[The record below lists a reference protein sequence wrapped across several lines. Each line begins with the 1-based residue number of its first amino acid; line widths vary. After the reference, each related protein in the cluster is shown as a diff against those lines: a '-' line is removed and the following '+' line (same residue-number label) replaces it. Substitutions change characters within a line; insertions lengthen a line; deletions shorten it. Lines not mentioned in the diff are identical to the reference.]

1 MANKNTSWNIG
12 VGIEIKTSTS
22 EIQKKLND
30 AAKNVNINIKAKGA
44 KEASDGISNLS
55 KNMNEASSSAKNFEL
70 TYQAANMIMEKSID
84 IIKSMVSEVY
94 TMNAAQVELAKVTDL
109 SGESMDEYVSKLTDM
124 GAEVAKTGKLWTGA
138 RVMGW
143 QTSTENCSKPSK
155 T

>member
-12 VGIEIKTSTS
+12 VGIEIQTSTS
-22 EIQKKLND
+22 EIQKKLNE

-44 KEASDGISNLS
+44 KEASDGINNLS
-55 KNMNEASSSAKNFEL
+55 KNMDKASSKAKKFEL
-70 TYQAANMIMEKSID
+70 TYQAANMIMEKSVE
-84 IIKSMVSEVY
+84 IISSMVSEVY

-143 QTSTENCSKPSK
+143 
-155 T
+155 

>member
-55 KNMNEASSSAKNFEL
+55 KNMNKASSSAKEFEL
-70 TYQAANMIMEKSID
+70 TYQAANMIMEKSIE
-84 IIKSMVSEVY
+84 IIRSMVSEVY

-143 QTSTENCSKPSK
+143 
-155 T
+155 

>member
-22 EIQKKLND
+22 EIQKKLNE

-55 KNMNEASSSAKNFEL
+55 KNMNEVSSSAKNFEL

-143 QTSTENCSKPSK
+143 
-155 T
+155 

>member
-22 EIQKKLND
+22 EIQKKLNE

-55 KNMNEASSSAKNFEL
+55 KDMNEASSSAKNFEL

-143 QTSTENCSKPSK
+143 
-155 T
+155 

>member
-55 KNMNEASSSAKNFEL
+55 KDMNEASSSAKNFEL
-70 TYQAANMIMEKSID
+70 TYQAANMIMEKSIE
-84 IIKSMVSEVY
+84 IIRSMVSEVY

-143 QTSTENCSKPSK
+143 
-155 T
+155 

>member
-22 EIQKKLND
+22 EIQKKLNE

-55 KNMNEASSSAKNFEL
+55 KNMDKASSSAENFEL
-70 TYQAANMIMEKSID
+70 TYQAANMIMEKSIE
-84 IIKSMVSEVY
+84 IISSMVSEVY
-94 TMNAAQVELAKVTDL
+94 TMNAAQIELAKVTDL
-109 SGESMDEYVSKLTDM
+109 SGESMDKYVSKLTDM

-143 QTSTENCSKPSK
+143 
-155 T
+155 

>member
-30 AAKNVNINIKAKGA
+30 AAKNVNINVKAKGA

-70 TYQAANMIMEKSID
+70 TYQAANMIMEKSIE
-84 IIKSMVSEVY
+84 IIRSMVSEVY
-94 TMNAAQVELAKVTDL
+94 TMNAAQVKLAKVTDL

-143 QTSTENCSKPSK
+143 
-155 T
+155 

>member
-22 EIQKKLND
+22 EIQKKLNE

-55 KNMNEASSSAKNFEL
+55 KNMNKASSSAKNFEL
-70 TYQAANMIMEKSID
+70 TYQAANMIMEKSVD

-143 QTSTENCSKPSK
+143 
-155 T
+155 

>member
-22 EIQKKLND
+22 EIQKKLNE

-44 KEASDGISNLS
+44 KEASDGISDLS
-55 KNMNEASSSAKNFEL
+55 KNMNKASSSAKNFEL
-70 TYQAANMIMEKSID
+70 TYQAANMIMEKSVD
-84 IIKSMVSEVY
+84 IIRSMVSEVY

-143 QTSTENCSKPSK
+143 
-155 T
+155 

>member
-22 EIQKKLND
+22 EIQKKLNE
-30 AAKNVNINIKAKGA
+30 AAKNINLNIDAKGA
-44 KEASDGISNLS
+44 KEASDGINNLS
-55 KNMNEASSSAKNFEL
+55 DNMKEASSSAENFEL
-70 TYQAANMIMEKSID
+70 TYQAANMIMEKSVE
-84 IIKSMVSEVY
+84 IISSMVSEVY
-94 TMNAAQVELAKVTDL
+94 TMNAAQIELAKVTDL

-143 QTSTENCSKPSK
+143 
-155 T
+155 

>member
-30 AAKNVNINIKAKGA
+30 AAKNVNLNIKAKGA

-55 KNMNEASSSAKNFEL
+55 KNMNKASSSAKNFEL
-70 TYQAANMIMEKSID
+70 TYQAANMIMEKSVD

-143 QTSTENCSKPSK
+143 
-155 T
+155 

>member
-22 EIQKKLND
+22 EIQKKLNE

-55 KNMNEASSSAKNFEL
+55 KNMNKASSSAKNFEL

-84 IIKSMVSEVY
+84 IIRSMVSEVY

-143 QTSTENCSKPSK
+143 
-155 T
+155 

>member
-30 AAKNVNINIKAKGA
+30 AAKNINLNINAKGA
-44 KEASDGISNLS
+44 KEASDGIGNLS

-109 SGESMDEYVSKLTDM
+109 SGESMDEYVSKLIDM

-143 QTSTENCSKPSK
+143 
-155 T
+155 

>member
-55 KNMNEASSSAKNFEL
+55 KNMNKASSSAKNFEL

-143 QTSTENCSKPSK
+143 
-155 T
+155 

>member
-12 VGIEIKTSTS
+12 VGIEIQTSTS
-22 EIQKKLND
+22 EIQKKLNE

-44 KEASDGISNLS
+44 KEASDGINNLS
-55 KNMNEASSSAKNFEL
+55 KNMDKASSKAKKFEL
-70 TYQAANMIMEKSID
+70 TYQAANMIMEKSVE
-84 IIKSMVSEVY
+84 IISSMVSEVY
-94 TMNAAQVELAKVTDL
+94 TMNAAQIELAKVTDL

-143 QTSTENCSKPSK
+143 
-155 T
+155 

>member
-70 TYQAANMIMEKSID
+70 TYQAANMIMEKSIE
-84 IIKSMVSEVY
+84 IIRSMVSEVY

-143 QTSTENCSKPSK
+143 
-155 T
+155 

>member
-22 EIQKKLND
+22 EIQKKLNE

-44 KEASDGISNLS
+44 KEASDGISDLS
-55 KNMNEASSSAKNFEL
+55 KNMNKASSSAKNFEL
-70 TYQAANMIMEKSID
+70 TYQAANMIMEKSVD
-84 IIKSMVSEVY
+84 IIRSMVSEVY
-94 TMNAAQVELAKVTDL
+94 TMNAAQVNLAKVTDL

-143 QTSTENCSKPSK
+143 
-155 T
+155 

>member
-94 TMNAAQVELAKVTDL
+94 TMNAAQVKLAKVTDL

-143 QTSTENCSKPSK
+143 
-155 T
+155 

>member
-22 EIQKKLND
+22 EIQKKLNE

-55 KNMNEASSSAKNFEL
+55 KNMNKASSSAKNFEL

-84 IIKSMVSEVY
+84 IIRSMVSEVY
-94 TMNAAQVELAKVTDL
+94 TMNAAQVKLAKVTDL

-143 QTSTENCSKPSK
+143 
-155 T
+155 

>member
-70 TYQAANMIMEKSID
+70 TYQAANMIMEKSVD

-143 QTSTENCSKPSK
+143 
-155 T
+155 

>member
-55 KNMNEASSSAKNFEL
+55 KNMNEASSSAKIFEL
-70 TYQAANMIMEKSID
+70 TYQAANMIMEKSIE
-84 IIKSMVSEVY
+84 IIRSMVSEVY

-143 QTSTENCSKPSK
+143 
-155 T
+155 

>member
-12 VGIEIKTSTS
+12 VGIEIKTSTR
-22 EIQKKLND
+22 EIQQKLND
-30 AAKNVNINIKAKGA
+30 AAKNINLNINAKGA

-70 TYQAANMIMEKSID
+70 TYQAANMIMEKSIE
-84 IIKSMVSEVY
+84 IIRSMVSEVY
-94 TMNAAQVELAKVTDL
+94 TMNAAQVKLAKVTDL

-143 QTSTENCSKPSK
+143 
-155 T
+155 